1 MTVPASNKFVQRLG
15 SDNDE
20 RNLLVLQFGSM
31 MHGYDSP
38 ALRTLLSR
46 LVCLGV

>member
-20 RNLLVLQFGSM
+20 RNLLVLQFGFLNYS
-31 MHGYDSP
+31 
-38 ALRTLLSR
+38 TLAAAIPYSFWT
-46 LVCLGV
+46 